1 MIAIDIERGFVS
13 ATVAAGLMGVSRQR
27 VHQLLKAGR
36 IPGAFLM
43 DCGDGREIWCVP
55 RNQLAQAKQRK
66 RKELKL

>member
-1 MIAIDIERGFVS
+1 MIELTVERGFVS
-13 ATVAAGLMGVSRQR
+13 ATVAASLLKVSRQR

-55 RNQLAQAKQRK
+55 RAQLKPNPTKKAQQ
-66 RKELKL
+66 